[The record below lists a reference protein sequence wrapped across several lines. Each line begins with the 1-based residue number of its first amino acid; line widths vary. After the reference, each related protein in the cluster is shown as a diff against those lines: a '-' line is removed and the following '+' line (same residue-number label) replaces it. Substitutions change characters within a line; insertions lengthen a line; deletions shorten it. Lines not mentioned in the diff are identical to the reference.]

1 VQHDD
6 QYPEPRIWV
15 RPREACRLASVGL
28 TRCYELMNSGELESR
43 KIGRTRLIS
52 VKSIERLGAV
62 DQGEGA

>member
-1 VQHDD
+1 
-6 QYPEPRIWV
+6 
-15 RPREACRLASVGL
+15 
-28 TRCYELMNSGELESR
+28 MNSGELESR